1 MFHSDDNPHKCNDC
15 SKSFTSANDLRRHFV
30 SHSDTKPFKC
40 SECERRFSRNTLLQA
55 HKVTHTNGKQF
66 QCLVCSKEF
75 TYKYNLKRHELC
87 HSDHQKTACTD
98 KNSSVEDRL
107 VTNTNFRKSNAKCS
121 RKPNTKL
128 DRLIVKI
135 KEKVSQNI
143 PSESENQRSL
153 IQPFPNSFCKSN
165 RDTERTCLKNESSGF
180 KIGEAKG
187 EDDTCVRRDLET
199 EVIDSSSVRKSG
211 DKWKSQTPS
220 NDALSM
226 CAIKAVA
233 MEPSGINSNNC
244 IDYSCDR
251 RLAEEVILIDSDVLV
266 EESIEISTSI

>member
-1 MFHSDDNPHKCNDC
+1 MFHSDDKPHKCNDC
-15 SKSFTSANDLRRHFV
+15 AKSLTPANGPRRHLV

-40 SECERRFSRNTLLQA
+40 SECERIFSRNALLQA

-66 QCLVCSKEF
+66 QCPVCSKEF

-98 KNSSVEDRL
+98 KNCSVEDKL
-107 VTNTNFRKSNAKCS
+107 VRNTNFRKSNAKCL

-187 EDDTCVRRDLET
+187 EDDTCVRRDLEI
-199 EVIDSSSVRKSG
+199 EVIDSSSVRKSN
-211 DKWKSQTPS
+211 DKRKLQTPS

-226 CAIKAVA
+226 LEMVPLL
-233 MEPSGINSNNC
+233 MPS
-244 IDYSCDR
+244 
-251 RLAEEVILIDSDVLV
+251 VILQAQ
-266 EESIEISTSI
+266 